1 MQRVESRV
9 VMNEAQHE
17 AIRLAASQSGM
28 ALATFLR
35 WSALNEAKRMGYHSE
50 QPKAD
55 YAE

>member
-1 MQRVESRV
+1 MQKFESRV

-17 AIRLAASQSGM
+17 AIRMAATQSGM